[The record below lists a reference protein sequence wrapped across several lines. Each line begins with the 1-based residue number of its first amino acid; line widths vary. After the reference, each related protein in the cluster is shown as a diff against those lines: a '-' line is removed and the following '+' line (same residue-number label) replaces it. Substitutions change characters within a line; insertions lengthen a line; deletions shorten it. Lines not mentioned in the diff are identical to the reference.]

1 LFDEYEEIVFFL
13 SQNSNES
20 IQSIKNMSHGER
32 ISFQKRLLEYLKRKN
47 KSNKRGFSEDE

>member
-32 ISFQKRLLEYLKRKN
+32 ISFQKRLLAYLKRKN